1 MGITLTETSLR
12 ENEGI
17 VAVPFHCLTT
27 AKNHVRQSG
36 QQINLTVPN
45 SELCAIRQ
53 LCSSFVQSLMLDT
66 DNKVDL
72 AASSAGLTRFG
83 RRRLRPYIAQTA
95 RGRLD
100 T

>member
-1 MGITLTETSLR
+1 
-12 ENEGI
+12 
-17 VAVPFHCLTT
+17 
-27 AKNHVRQSG
+27 
-36 QQINLTVPN
+36 
-45 SELCAIRQ
+45 
-53 LCSSFVQSLMLDT
+53 MLDT